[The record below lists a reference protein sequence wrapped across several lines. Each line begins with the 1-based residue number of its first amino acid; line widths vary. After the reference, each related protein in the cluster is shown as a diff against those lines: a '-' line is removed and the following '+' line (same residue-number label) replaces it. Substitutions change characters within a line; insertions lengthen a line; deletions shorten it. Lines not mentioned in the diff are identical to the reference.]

1 MRRVPNPEMR
11 IVGVHP
17 VEGADGCYLIESIIT
32 DSTAQPDFG
41 QITQPNQ
48 DRDRS
53 NWQVAYDEKM
63 LDDDG
68 ESVLADLFLTRFEGW
83 PDRARVS
90 FFFHDLD
97 VERPLD
103 TPYGDAT
110 VPPPTPRPARLKMLV
125 YEAP

>member
-17 VEGADGCYLIESIIT
+17 VDGAARCYLIESIIT
-32 DSTAQPDFG
+32 DATIQPDFG
-41 QITQPNQ
+41 KITQP
-48 DRDRS
+48 DRDRARS
-53 NWQVAYDEKM
+53 NWQVPYDEK
-63 LDDDG
+63 LLADDG
-68 ESVLADLFLTRFEGW
+68 ESVLVDLFLTRVEDW
-83 PDRARVS
+83 PDQARVS

-97 VERPLD
+97 VKRPLD

-110 VPPPTPRPARLKMLV
+110 IPPPTPRPARLKMLV